1 MSHLQNLPGAIS
13 EIVASSADDGILTL
27 TDRYGLMAAILDEFL
42 EQEEEEAINRL
53 LRRVVRGR
61 IKVTNQ
67 ISSDYLSKQMTRSH

>member
-1 MSHLQNLPGAIS
+1 MCHLQNLPGAIS

-42 EQEEEEAINRL
+42 DKEEEEAINRL

-61 IKVTNQ
+61 IRVTDQ
-67 ISSDYLSKQMTRSH
+67 ISGDRLSRRS